1 MFSLRIDL
9 MMPHVGTFG
18 HVCHGVYLM
27 GVHVGVSFVPSRLVS
42 IDVLTLAMSHHS
54 PIGRRIVLNSPWCFN
69 LPVAIAMMMTVM
81 TLAMPFSW
89 TFTGR
94 INLPLPVTRIMCID
108 VPIGING
115 RFSIVLNVWVHVYL
129 VL

>member
-18 HVCHGVYLM
+18 HVCHGVCLM
-27 GVHVGVSFVPSRLVS
+27 GVHLGVSFVPSGLVP

-69 LPVAIAMMMTVM
+69 LPIAIAMMMTVV

-89 TFTGR
+89 TLTRR
-94 INLPLPVTRIMCID
+94 INLPLPVTPAMYID
-108 VPIGING
+108 VPIGINW
-115 RFSIVLNVWVHVYL
+115 RFSIVLHVVVHVYL